1 MKPPIVLRPEALAD
15 LEAATAWYESQLPGL
30 GDAFLQRIEER
41 MRAIAD
47 SPSVFPAV
55 LESIRRAPVKRFPY
69 GIYFEAGTERIVV
82 LAVFHFK
89 RSPDRL
95 KDRT

>member
-1 MKPPIVLRPEALAD
+1 M
-15 LEAATAWYESQLPGL
+15 AWYESQLPGL
-30 GDAFLQRIEER
+30 GDVFLQRVQER
-41 MRAIAD
+41 MRVIAD
-47 SPSVFPAV
+47 SPKVFPAV

-69 GIYFEAGTERIVV
+69 GIYYEDSADRIVV

-95 KDRT
+95 RDRT